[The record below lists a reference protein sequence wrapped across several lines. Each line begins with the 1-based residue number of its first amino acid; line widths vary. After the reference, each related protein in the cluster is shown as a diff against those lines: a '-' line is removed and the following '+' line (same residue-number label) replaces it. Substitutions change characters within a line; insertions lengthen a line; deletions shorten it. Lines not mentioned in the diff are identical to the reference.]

1 MKQFVISGCR
11 VAGASVCALFMLMPA
26 LIAADLVRV
35 RPLHRDDRILV
46 SFELTDAFSE
56 KVLASIRSG
65 LPTTFSYEVELRRAI
80 RFWFDRTVAATTLAA
95 SVRYDNLT
103 RRYHLSRTQDGRV
116 EASEVVENEERV
128 RDAMTM
134 FERLPLFSAMPLEA
148 NSEYYLRVSARTRP
162 RGNWFVW
169 PWSRATASGSAA
181 FTFIP

>member
-11 VAGASVCALFMLMPA
+11 VAGAGVCALFVLVPA

-35 RPLHRDDRILV
+35 RPLYRDDRILV

-56 KVLASIRSG
+56 DVLASIHSG
-65 LPTTFSYEVELRRAI
+65 LPTTFSYQVELRRAI
-80 RFWFDRTVAATTLAA
+80 GFWFDRTVAATTLAA

-116 EASEVVENEERV
+116 EASEVVEEEARV

-134 FERLPLFSAMPLEA
+134 FERFPLFSSTPLEA

-169 PWSRATASGSAA
+169 PWSRVTASGSAV
-181 FTFIP
+181 FTFLP

>member
-1 MKQFVISGCR
+1 MFVL
-11 VAGASVCALFMLMPA
+11 VPA

-35 RPLHRDDRILV
+35 RPLHRDGQIFV
-46 SFELTDAFSE
+46 SFELADAFSE
-56 KVLASIRSG
+56 EIRAAIRSG
-65 LPTTFSYEVELRRAI
+65 LPTTFSYDVELRRAI
-80 RFWFDRTVAATTLAA
+80 RFWFDRTVAATTVAA

-116 EASEVVENEERV
+116 EASEVVDAMEQA
-128 RDAMTM
+128 RDAMTT
-134 FERLPLFSAMPLEA
+134 FDRLPLFNATPLEA

-162 RGNWFVW
+162 RDGWVVW